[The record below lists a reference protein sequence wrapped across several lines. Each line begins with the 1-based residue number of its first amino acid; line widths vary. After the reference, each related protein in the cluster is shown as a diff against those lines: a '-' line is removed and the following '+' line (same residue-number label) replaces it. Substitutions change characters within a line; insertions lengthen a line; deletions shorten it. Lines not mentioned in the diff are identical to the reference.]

1 MAGGSSVPN
10 SLSQANPKGHPILRP
25 EQIQAIEAAL
35 ASVGEYGEVRLVVE
49 KGRLRFLVTHKS
61 YDMQKLNPGKF

>member
-35 ASVGEYGEVRLVVE
+35 VSVGKYGEVSWLLKKAVY
-49 KGRLRFLVTHKS
+49 GS
-61 YDMQKLNPGKF
+61 W